1 MPFASVRVNGRL
13 PPRLDFCR
21 TPSVVHDSHNGR
33 ASFVE
38 IGSVARDGLALVP
51 EAPTCTAASCTT
63 APTPRTTKLTP
74 TALVRSARDFPS
86 SFLPEHMQ
94 RPVQSSVEIEDLA
107 R

>member
-13 PPRLDFCR
+13 PPRVDFCR

-51 EAPTCTAASCTT
+51 EAPTCTTASCTT
-63 APTPRTTKLTP
+63 APTPRICLKSPSLPIAAILPAP
-74 TALVRSARDFPS
+74 T
-86 SFLPEHMQ
+86 
-94 RPVQSSVEIEDLA
+94 
-107 R
+107 